1 MHSVSVIPS
10 FFLLLNSWLIHT
22 YIVFLIKTKKKVI
35 AASRRQLLE
44 VGSTRTYLHSSHTNT
59 SNNATTVDSTTPH
72 GNKITLI
79 FCITK
84 LCRWRRVCYC
94 CTNQM
99 PEPDCYETMEQCRSV
114 CPTCNPKCP
123 PQPSLH
129 LAMKGWLMNSQPHT
143 NPNNGGHVHLAGIN
157 PNN

>member
-44 VGSTRTYLHSSHTNT
+44 VGSTRTYLHSRTNT

-84 LCRWRRVCYC
+84 LCRGFRVCYC
-94 CTNQM
+94 CMNQK
-99 PEPDCYETMEQCRSV
+99 PEPDCYKTMEQCRSV